1 MANKKSIG
9 LPGGPNEYITD
20 ISEYLSIEGYKFN
33 SPDVDNPFNII
44 DSGSITMQDVEFPVL
59 GTDNLGNSQMMLPEN
74 DYQFPGDM
82 VFEIPMA
89 QKGNGEFRDF
99 EGIPFLSSIAAGD
112 FARHQHHNSR
122 LADLYRYYSGRPLE
136 DDILEVSNTKPTKA
150 KDTNV
155 KYISLNKNQQLVQ
168 EVIDNYNRVSTGNF
182 YTNKTRPDLIM
193 SADDNEIQLDTNNYK
208 VTGYREVDDI
218 NDYQLNAI
226 GNYFTGFGED
236 ENGTYISYY
245 DKFDQ
250 AGGLGGNA
258 NFGEKLGL
266 TKPFEIYDRIYVEK
280 DKDSGKYIQKKK
292 GGGSVSWNW
301 KGESYSGT
309 LIPSM
314 ENEKNRYA
322 RTKNGKIKTLPK
334 AQEGDETGQ
343 TEFKIDDRSG
353 KINTT
358 KGYDENKLFEFI
370 KDKYKKVNTSTQKN
384 DLVNKLSTPAF
395 RERYKKNIFNISG
408 ENLSDEELT
417 SRINSQIDFTAAG
430 PDFHIKMPFVTNSPD
445 SGYQRG
451 TTPFISPFS
460 NRQKLSY
467 QGNQGLFQANNPEFF
482 GDITDPD
489 FPELTKYPYIVQ
501 LADKNDPYI
510 MGDRDVV
517 PFDAEGSTI
526 VHEYAHSYNTPFS
539 PLFKPAGI
547 ADEYGDGVINPNAYY
562 EIDRGNYNSE
572 TERYDKKGSYEEI
585 PAKRYKNWLSNLFG
599 EDYFTDTKE
608 AQPYGNWA
616 MKPWEIS
623 SIRSQTEDK
632 LKNANIW
639 DNTKGEFN
647 ESNLNKML
655 RSNRYNS
662 EGPETM
668 HLDKLGYNELE
679 RINYNKK
686 QINRKQERFNS
697 GIDGNSSNYIMDNI
711 IDTDGNRPVMK
722 IDDFNIIFNN
732 SQSSLRDN
740 QKYSDFTSL
749 VNDSKVGSR
758 GKKKRANELLN
769 KIYSDVKNE
778 LNQGYEAEKI
788 ELQKNFDIKKKEVL
802 PKMKMYFNE
811 IAMDDV
817 NQPVMAQQ
825 GYEFRQGDENLFQR
839 EIFDYKNFA
848 DKLANP
854 FTAFGYS
861 ARNEPTPKG
870 LNVSNPNRNNF
881 DMIADVFNPF
891 AWAQYAENSKR
902 DFEEGEVLSG
912 SLNALGAIPII
923 PAWLSRAKIGELPKM
938 INKLINPKGSTAIKD
953 QVKKYSGN
961 TPRNLDDITP
971 VKGVKPPHVIKKP
984 KTGGPTDDV
993 IPDGFNL
1000 QTPLQQ
1006 LAAGADSFRATI
1018 QKRLNDLKPGSEGFE
1033 RLVEAEAKYLQSVG
1047 QPYNKVF
1054 AERNALARYNE
1065 LVSAKGNTIN
1075 DNALAMWKDA
1085 IGDPKHVNHN
1095 IARELFKNNDGL
1107 YYNAWFQNA
1116 PRTAVYQTGDFVPK
1130 KYKDP
1135 VTGLEMPF
1143 ADDYYKKYLAD
1154 PNMVINLKR
1163 LGKESIPGKVTTGMK
1178 YSNNAPVEVHE
1189 INHLLQAGR
1198 KMPLDDYA
1206 RKLTPSPNL
1215 SKTGKAQWD
1224 YFKEGSSGQEPT
1236 SYLAELRQS
1245 MLDRGIIKNIYDDI
1259 TPNKLIQAEV
1269 SFANKPRGFYD
1280 YGWDRGG
1287 KNSGFLSNTRVLDL
1301 YEKTAKNREILSRA
1315 LNKLPAAIPVVGAST
1330 ALSQEQDG
1338 GTTPSRSQIIVSEDE
1353 QNKKNNQVLGLT
1365 NIIDY
1370 MVESRGG
1377 NEKTWTDLADN
1388 IAFHESG
1395 PQQRMNPLARQITKD
1410 GEKDGLGRGMFQFE
1424 PESFD
1429 TAKTRYKNVAEA
1441 AGKKTGIKYTLNEN
1455 ILNAESALDLSA
1467 KDQYTLFFANLIE
1480 SPAVLKDYADGKLS
1494 MADVWLKGHKN
1505 VSKKGN
1511 RKSFANSMEAAKKEL
1526 GKTGFLQFSLEDL
1539 LPYKKGGESDM
1550 LDTYKNYING
1560 KVKSQEANNIYDKL
1574 NRIHLND
1581 ARRMGMSVPNYI
1593 MTHL

>member
-20 ISEYLSIEGYKFN
+20 ISEYLSVEGYKFN

-44 DSGSITMQDVEFPVL
+44 ESGSITMEDVEFPVL
-59 GTDNLGNSQMMLPEN
+59 GTDNLGNTQMMQPGMTYE
-74 DYQFPGDM
+74 FPGNM
-82 VFEIPMA
+82 VFETPMA
-89 QKGNGEFRDF
+89 K
-99 EGIPFLSSIAAGD
+99 S
-112 FARHQHHNSR
+112 
-122 LADLYRYYSGRPLE
+122 
-136 DDILEVSNTKPTKA
+136 
-150 KDTNV
+150 
-155 KYISLNKNQQLVQ
+155 
-168 EVIDNYNRVSTGNF
+168 
-182 YTNKTRPDLIM
+182 
-193 SADDNEIQLDTNNYK
+193 
-208 VTGYREVDDI
+208 
-218 NDYQLNAI
+218 
-226 GNYFTGFGED
+226 
-236 ENGTYISYY
+236 
-245 DKFDQ
+245 
-250 AGGLGGNA
+250 
-258 NFGEKLGL
+258 
-266 TKPFEIYDRIYVEK
+266 
-280 DKDSGKYIQKKK
+280 
-292 GGGSVSWNW
+292 GGSVSWKW
-301 KGESYSGT
+301 KGKSYSGT

-314 ENEKNRYA
+314 ETSKARYA

-334 AQEGDETGQ
+334 AQDGNETVQ
-343 TEFKIDDRSG
+343 TEFEIDDRSG

-358 KGYDENKLFEFI
+358 KGYDESKLFEFI
-370 KDKYKKVNTSTQKN
+370 KDKYKKIDTSTQKN
-384 DLVNKLSTPAF
+384 DLVNKLSSPAF

-417 SRINSQIDFTAAG
+417 SRINSQVDFTAAG

-445 SGYQRG
+445 SGYKRRV
-451 TTPFISPFS
+451 TPYIRPFD
-460 NRQKLSY
+460 NTQQLSFEP
-467 QGNQGLFQANNPEFF
+467 NAGLFQQNNPEKF
-482 GDITDPD
+482 GDITNPD
-489 FPELTKYPYIVQ
+489 FPEFTKYPYIVQ
-501 LADKNDPYI
+501 LADKRDPYI

-517 PFDAEGSTI
+517 PFDIEDATI
-526 VHEYAHSYNTPFS
+526 VHEYAHSYNTEGS
-539 PLFKPAGI
+539 PLFRPAGI
-547 ADEYGDGVINPNAYY
+547 ADKDGDGVINPNAYF

-572 TERYDKKGSYEEI
+572 TERYDYSGSYEEI
-585 PAKRYKNWLSNLFG
+585 PGKRYKNWLSNLFG

-616 MKPWEIS
+616 MKPWEVS
-623 SIRSQTEDK
+623 SIRAQTENK

-647 ESNLNKML
+647 ENNLNKML
-655 RSNRYNS
+655 RNDRYNPV
-662 EGPETM
+662 GPERM
-668 HLDKLGYNELE
+668 HLDKLGFIDLE
-679 RINYNKK
+679 RINYNKS
-686 QINRKQERFNS
+686 QINKKQDRFNTS
-697 GIDGNSSNYIMDNI
+697 IDRNSSDYIKNNI
-711 IDTDGNRPVMK
+711 IDTDGNRSVMD

-732 SQSSLRDN
+732 SQSDLRDK

-758 GKKKRANELLN
+758 GKKKRANEILN
-769 KIYSDVKNE
+769 RIYSDVKNQ
-778 LNQGYEAEKI
+778 LNQEYTEEK
-788 ELQKNFDIKKKEVL
+788 EKLQNTFDEKKEEVL

-811 IAMDDV
+811 IAME
-817 NQPVMAQQ
+817 NPNEPVMAQQ

-848 DKLANP
+848 DKLASP

-861 ARNEPTPKG
+861 ARNEPIPKG
-870 LNVSNPNRNNF
+870 LNVNNPERNNL
-881 DMIADVFNPF
+881 DMVADIFNPF
-891 AWAQYAENSKR
+891 AWYQYGENSKR

-923 PAWLSRAKIGELPKM
+923 PAWLSRAKIGELPKI
-938 INKLINPKGSTAIKD
+938 INKLINPKGSSAIKD
-953 QVKKYSGN
+953 QVNKYSGKI
-961 TPRNLDDITP
+961 PRNLDDITP
-971 VKGVKPPHVIKKP
+971 VKGVKPPHVGV
-984 KTGGPTDDV
+984 GGADI
-993 IPDGFNL
+993 IPEGFNL
-1000 QTPLQQ
+1000 QKPLQQ

-1107 YYNAWFQNA
+1107 YFNAWFQNA

-1130 KYKDP
+1130 KYTDP

-1206 RKLTPSPNL
+1206 RKLTPSANL

-1236 SYLAELRQS
+1236 SYLAELRQA
-1245 MLDRGIIKNIYDDI
+1245 MLDRGIIKNVYDKI

-1330 ALSQEQDG
+1330 ALSQEQQG
-1338 GTTPSRSQIIVSEDE
+1338 GSMPSRSQIIDE
-1353 QNKKNNQVLGLT
+1353 QNKKDNQVLGLT

-1370 MVESRGG
+1370 MVDSRGG

-1388 IAFHESG
+1388 VAFHESG
-1395 PQQRMNPLARQITKD
+1395 PEQRMNPQARQITK
-1410 GEKDGLGRGMFQFE
+1410 GGKKDGLGRGMFQFE
-1424 PESFD
+1424 PESFE
-1429 TAKTRYKNVAEA
+1429 TAKIRYKNVADA
-1441 AGKKTGIKYTLNEN
+1441 VGYKLDEN
-1455 ILNAESALDLSA
+1455 ILNAESALDLNA

-1560 KVKSQEANNIYDKL
+1560 KVRSQEAVNVYDKL

-1581 ARRMGMSVPNYI
+1581 ARRMGMTVPNYI

>member
-44 DSGSITMQDVEFPVL
+44 ESGSITMEDVEFPVL
-59 GTDNLGNSQMMLPEN
+59 GTDNLGNSQMMQPGMNYE
-74 DYQFPGDM
+74 FPGDQ

-89 QKGNGEFRDF
+89 QEGNVGERVVDRSRSDNALMVNAANSLYNNMYSNDVNDANMNRLLFEQIRPEGYPSISGLAGAGWRDYF
-99 EGIPFLSSIAAGD
+99 GKEGKPPVLDKDGSYSIDEEAWAKALGLPNDAKYFIPSEYMPSD
-112 FARHQHHNSR
+112 
-122 LADLYRYYSGRPLE
+122 
-136 DDILEVSNTKPTKA
+136 A
-150 KDTNV
+150 KNPNDKYV
-155 KYISLNKNQQLVQ
+155 KLNPD
-168 EVIDNYNRVSTGNF
+168 VIDWNKLIKHMGDYDKGDD
-182 YTNKTRPDLIM
+182 NKTEGKKKFVEGLSRFIKDDFM
-193 SADDNEIQLDTNNYK
+193 DADDFYGRDPLQGFQLQWGYDNERKEKYLSI
-208 VTGYREVDDI
+208 
-218 NDYQLNAI
+218 
-226 GNYFTGFGED
+226 
-236 ENGTYISYY
+236 Y
-245 DKFDQ
+245 DKYDFRGVDTE
-250 AGGLGGNA
+250 NIV
-258 NFGEKLGL
+258 
-266 TKPFEIYDRIYVEK
+266 KPFEIYDRIYVEEN
-280 DKDSGKYIQKKK
+280 KDSGEYIPKAQK

-301 KGESYSGT
+301 KGKSYSGT

-314 ENEKNRYA
+314 ENENNRYA
-322 RTKNGKIKTLPK
+322 RTKNGKVKTLPK
-334 AQEGDETGQ
+334 GQ
-343 TEFKIDDRSG
+343 MGNLGSYPIKEEKEELI
-353 KINTT
+353 
-358 KGYDENKLFEFI
+358 NKLNSETFLNRYVANYKHVTG
-370 KDKYKKVNTSTQKN
+370 KDI
-384 DLVNKLSTPAF
+384 DIELA
-395 RERYKKNIFNISG
+395 KKNVKN
-408 ENLSDEELT
+408 
-417 SRINSQIDFTAAG
+417 QIDFTNAG
-430 PDFHIKMPFVTNSPD
+430 SDNAIV
-445 SGYQRG
+445 
-451 TTPFISPFS
+451 
-460 NRQKLSY
+460 
-467 QGNQGLFQANNPEFF
+467 
-482 GDITDPD
+482 
-489 FPELTKYPYIVQ
+489 YPYTGSENEATTYSPYYGDGSGDSTQIKRDNAIASFETRPFQ
-501 LADKNDPYI
+501 YGDDRKLASDIISKDAYNYPYSIGLQYDNSGNIRTNYGDPLK
-510 MGDRDVV
+510 GLLR
-517 PFDAEGSTI
+517 
-526 VHEYAHSYNTPFS
+526 HELAHSYNTNTS
-539 PLFKPAGI
+539 PLFDDMIDDPTNRVTV
-547 ADEYGDGVINPNAYY
+547 DGKQKYRTNMGHYNAEGSLLKVY
-562 EIDRGNYNSE
+562 ED
-572 TERYDKKGSYEEI
+572 
-585 PAKRYKNWLSNLFG
+585 LFG
-599 EDYFTDTKE
+599 KE
-608 AQPYGNWA
+608 NFKDFNMHAGMPA
-616 MKPWEIS
+616 EIS
-623 SIRSQTEDK
+623 SAKAETEGRLLDEGIWDYNKEKFGSSQFEKMLNTNEKLVPNNSEAQLHFQSMEFSNLKGMMND
-632 LKNANIW
+632 LKNFDKN
-639 DNTKGEFN
+639 DNKR
-647 ESNLNKML
+647 KL
-655 RSNRYNS
+655 RDVYD
-662 EGPETM
+662 E
-668 HLDKLGYNELE
+668 GYNVSTFDEQDSFYDSWLQD
-679 RINYNKK
+679 NKRYSFEDGPYGDK
-686 QINRKQERFNS
+686 SPYQNAKYLLKNS
-697 GIDGNSSNYIMDNI
+697 K
-711 IDTDGNRPVMK
+711 TK
-722 IDDFNIIFNN
+722 
-732 SQSSLRDN
+732 
-740 QKYSDFTSL
+740 
-749 VNDSKVGSR
+749 R
-758 GKKKRANELLN
+758 GKKYN
-769 KIYSDVKNE
+769 KALEFVEGVDNIQNIAD
-778 LNQGYEAEKI
+778 
-788 ELQKNFDIKKKEVL
+788 QKSIIDYRKGLENDINDLRPEVER
-802 PKMKMYFNE
+802 KMKIYFNE
-811 IAMDDV
+811 LV
-817 NQPVMAQQ
+817 QENNPNQPVMAQQ
-825 GYEFRQGDENLFQR
+825 GYEFRQGDENLFQK

-848 DKLANP
+848 DKLASP

-861 ARNEPTPKG
+861 ARNEPIPKG
-870 LNVSNPNRNNF
+870 LNVSNPERNNL
-881 DMIADVFNPF
+881 DMLVDVFNPF

-902 DFEEGEVLSG
+902 DFEEGEILSG
-912 SLNALGAIPII
+912 SLNALGAIPVI

-938 INKLINPKGSTAIKD
+938 INKLINPKAPSLIKD

-971 VKGVKPPHVIKKP
+971 VKGVRPPHIGR
-984 KTGGPTDDV
+984 GGADIMPE
-993 IPDGFNL
+993 GSNL
-1000 QTPLQQ
+1000 QKPLQQ

-1107 YYNAWFQNA
+1107 YFNAWFQNA
-1116 PRTAVYQTGDFVPK
+1116 PRKAVYETGDFVPK
-1130 KYKDP
+1130 KYLDP
-1135 VTGLEMPF
+1135 VTGVEMPF
-1143 ADDYYKKYLAD
+1143 PDELYNKYLAD

-1189 INHLLQAGR
+1189 LNHLLQAGR

-1206 RKLTPSPNL
+1206 RKLTPSANL
-1215 SKTGKAQWD
+1215 SKTGKAQWE

-1245 MLDRGIIKNIYDDI
+1245 MLDRGIIKNIYDKI

-1338 GTTPSRSQIIVSEDE
+1338 GFIPSRSQIIVSEDE

-1539 LPYKKGGESDM
+1539 LPYKKGGESEM
-1550 LDTYKNYING
+1550 LNTYKNYING

>member
-1 MANKKSIG
+1 
-9 LPGGPNEYITD
+9 
-20 ISEYLSIEGYKFN
+20 
-33 SPDVDNPFNII
+33 
-44 DSGSITMQDVEFPVL
+44 
-59 GTDNLGNSQMMLPEN
+59 
-74 DYQFPGDM
+74 
-82 VFEIPMA
+82 
-89 QKGNGEFRDF
+89 
-99 EGIPFLSSIAAGD
+99 
-112 FARHQHHNSR
+112 
-122 LADLYRYYSGRPLE
+122 
-136 DDILEVSNTKPTKA
+136 
-150 KDTNV
+150 
-155 KYISLNKNQQLVQ
+155 
-168 EVIDNYNRVSTGNF
+168 
-182 YTNKTRPDLIM
+182 
-193 SADDNEIQLDTNNYK
+193 
-208 VTGYREVDDI
+208 
-218 NDYQLNAI
+218 
-226 GNYFTGFGED
+226 
-236 ENGTYISYY
+236 
-245 DKFDQ
+245 
-250 AGGLGGNA
+250 
-258 NFGEKLGL
+258 
-266 TKPFEIYDRIYVEK
+266 
-280 DKDSGKYIQKKK
+280 
-292 GGGSVSWNW
+292 
-301 KGESYSGT
+301 
-309 LIPSM
+309 
-314 ENEKNRYA
+314 
-322 RTKNGKIKTLPK
+322 
-334 AQEGDETGQ
+334 
-343 TEFKIDDRSG
+343 
-353 KINTT
+353 
-358 KGYDENKLFEFI
+358 
-370 KDKYKKVNTSTQKN
+370 
-384 DLVNKLSTPAF
+384 
-395 RERYKKNIFNISG
+395 
-408 ENLSDEELT
+408 
-417 SRINSQIDFTAAG
+417 
-430 PDFHIKMPFVTNSPD
+430 MPFVTHSQDKGYMRGVSPFIKAFGD
-445 SGYQRG
+445 NQDLNFSGYKGLYQRNYLDEEEALR
-451 TTPFISPFS
+451 TPV
-460 NRQKLSY
+460 
-467 QGNQGLFQANNPEFF
+467 
-482 GDITDPD
+482 D
-489 FPELTKYPYIVQ
+489 FPEFSQYPYMIQ
-501 LADKNDPYI
+501 LGDKRESGI
-510 MGDRDVV
+510 MGDRDVL
-517 PFDAEGSTI
+517 PFDTEDSTI
-526 VHEYAHSYNTPFS
+526 VHEYAHSYNTDNS
-539 PLFKPAGI
+539 PLFKPEGKNFAQF
-547 ADEYGDGVINPNAYY
+547 
-562 EIDRGNYNSE
+562 
-572 TERYDKKGSYEEI
+572 DKDTYEEV
-585 PAKRYKNWLSNLFG
+585 PGGEYKNWLSNLFG
-599 EDYFTDTKE
+599 EDYFTKE
-608 AQPYGNWA
+608 GQPYGSWA

-623 SIRSQTEDK
+623 SIRSENEQH

-639 DNTKGEFN
+639 DNTKGEFG

-655 RSNRYNS
+655 KSRSFNPDGAEN
-662 EGPETM
+662 M

-686 QINRKQERFNS
+686 KLNRKQEEFNS
-697 GIDGNSSNYIMDNI
+697 VIDGRRGGSNTDYIINNIINPENKPAMDMDTFSTIFNSSQNDLK
-711 IDTDGNRPVMK
+711 DK
-722 IDDFNIIFNN
+722 
-732 SQSSLRDN
+732 
-740 QKYSDFTSL
+740 QKYPDYNSL
-749 VNDSKVGSR
+749 LEDYNGTNKR
-758 GKKKRANELLN
+758 KKKRATQVLDV
-769 KIYSDVKNE
+769 IYSEVKN
-778 LNQGYEAEKI
+778 NINKGYTEEK
-788 ELQKNFDIKKKEVL
+788 EKLQNTFDEKKEEVL

-811 IAMDDV
+811 IAME
-817 NQPVMAQQ
+817 NPNEPVMAQQ

-848 DKLANP
+848 DKLASP

-861 ARNEPTPKG
+861 ARNEPIPKG
-870 LNVSNPNRNNF
+870 LNVNNPERNNL
-881 DMIADVFNPF
+881 DMVADIFNPF
-891 AWAQYAENSKR
+891 AWYQYGENSKR

-923 PAWLSRAKIGELPKM
+923 PAWLSRAKIGELPKI
-938 INKLINPKGSTAIKD
+938 INKLINPKGSSAIKD
-953 QVKKYSGN
+953 QVNKYSGKI
-961 TPRNLDDITP
+961 PRNLDDITP
-971 VKGVKPPHVIKKP
+971 VKGVKPPHVGV
-984 KTGGPTDDV
+984 GGADI
-993 IPDGFNL
+993 IPEGFNL
-1000 QTPLQQ
+1000 QKPLQQ

-1065 LVSAKGNTIN
+1065 LVSSKGNTIN

-1107 YYNAWFQNA
+1107 YFNAWFQNA

-1130 KYKDP
+1130 KYTDP

-1206 RKLTPSPNL
+1206 RKLTPSANL

-1236 SYLAELRQS
+1236 SYLAELRQA
-1245 MLDRGIIKNIYDDI
+1245 MLDRGIIKNVYDKI

-1330 ALSQEQDG
+1330 ALSQEQQG
-1338 GTTPSRSQIIVSEDE
+1338 GSMPSRSQIIDE
-1353 QNKKNNQVLGLT
+1353 QNKKDNQVLGLT

-1370 MVESRGG
+1370 MVDSRGG

-1388 IAFHESG
+1388 VAFHESG
-1395 PQQRMNPLARQITKD
+1395 PEQRMNPQARQITK
-1410 GEKDGLGRGMFQFE
+1410 GGKKDGLGRGMFQFE
-1424 PESFD
+1424 PESFE
-1429 TAKTRYKNVAEA
+1429 TAKIRYKNVADA
-1441 AGKKTGIKYTLNEN
+1441 VGYKLDEN
-1455 ILNAESALDLSA
+1455 ILNAGSALDLSP

-1560 KVKSQEANNIYDKL
+1560 KVRSQEAVNVYDKL

-1581 ARRMGMSVPNYI
+1581 ARRMGMTVPNYI

>member
-20 ISEYLSIEGYKFN
+20 ISEYLSVEGYKFN
-33 SPDVDNPFNII
+33 SPDVNNPFNII
-44 DSGSITMQDVEFPVL
+44 ESGSISMQDVDFPVL
-59 GTDNLGNSQMMLPEN
+59 GMDNLGNQEMMQPGMNYE
-74 DYQFPGDM
+74 FPGDQ
-82 VFEIPMA
+82 VFELPMA
-89 QKGNGEFRDF
+89 QD
-99 EGIPFLSSIAAGD
+99 
-112 FARHQHHNSR
+112 
-122 LADLYRYYSGRPLE
+122 
-136 DDILEVSNTKPTKA
+136 
-150 KDTNV
+150 
-155 KYISLNKNQQLVQ
+155 
-168 EVIDNYNRVSTGNF
+168 
-182 YTNKTRPDLIM
+182 
-193 SADDNEIQLDTNNYK
+193 
-208 VTGYREVDDI
+208 
-218 NDYQLNAI
+218 
-226 GNYFTGFGED
+226 
-236 ENGTYISYY
+236 
-245 DKFDQ
+245 
-250 AGGLGGNA
+250 
-258 NFGEKLGL
+258 GL
-266 TKPFEIYDRIYVEK
+266 TEFE
-280 DKDSGKYIQKKK
+280 
-292 GGGSVSWNW
+292 
-301 KGESYSGT
+301 
-309 LIPSM
+309 L
-314 ENEKNRYA
+314 
-322 RTKNGKIKTLPK
+322 
-334 AQEGDETGQ
+334 
-343 TEFKIDDRSG
+343 DDRTN
-353 KINTT
+353 KINTK
-358 KGYDENKLFEFI
+358 KGYDESKLYDFI
-370 KDKYKKVNTSTQKN
+370 KDKYRKVDTSLQKTN
-384 DLVNKLSTPAF
+384 LVDKLSSAPF
-395 RERYKKNIFNISG
+395 RERYKKNVFNISG
-408 ENLSDEELT
+408 ENLSEEELT
-417 SRINSQIDFTAAG
+417 SRINSQIDFTGAG
-430 PDFHIKMPFVTNSPD
+430 PDFHVKMPFVTNSSG

-451 TTPFISPFS
+451 MTPYINPFS
-460 NRQKLSY
+460 GMNKDGERVGGVITRKGLSY
-467 QGNQGLFQANNPEFF
+467 ARNKGMYYGKDPEFY
-482 GDITDPD
+482 GDVTNSD
-489 FPELTKYPYIVQ
+489 FPELTKYPYVLQ

-517 PFDAEGSTI
+517 PFDTEGSTI
-526 VHEYAHSYNTPFS
+526 VHEYAHSYNTEDS
-539 PLFKPAGI
+539 PLFKPEGEAFT
-547 ADEYGDGVINPNAYY
+547 EV
-562 EIDRGNYNSE
+562 DRGNYNSE
-572 TERYDKKGSYEEI
+572 TERYDYSGTYDDVPGKK
-585 PAKRYKNWLSNLFG
+585 YKNWLSNLFG
-599 EDYFTDTKE
+599 EDYFTKE
-608 AQPYGNWA
+608 GQPYDNWA

-623 SIRSQTEDK
+623 SIKAQTEDK
-632 LKNANIW
+632 LVNARIW
-639 DNTKGEFN
+639 DNTKGKFN
-647 ESNLNKML
+647 EVNLDRML
-655 RSNRYNS
+655 TSNRYNP
-662 EGPETM
+662 EGPEKM
-668 HLDKLGYNELE
+668 HLDKLGYSELS

-686 QINRKQERFNS
+686 KINRSQEKFNS
-697 GIDGNSSNYIMDNI
+697 DIDRNSSDYIMNNI
-711 IDTDGNRPVMK
+711 IDPDGNRPAMD
-722 IDDFNIIFNN
+722 IDAFNIIFNN
-732 SQSSLRDN
+732 SQSDLRAN
-740 QKYSDFTSL
+740 QKYSDFNSL
-749 VNDSKVGSR
+749 VDDSNNGSR
-758 GKKKRANELLN
+758 GKKKRATELLN
-769 KIYSDVKNE
+769 TIYSDVKNQ
-778 LNQGYEAEKI
+778 LNQGYDAERI
-788 ELQKNFDIKKKEVL
+788 ELEKNFDERKKEVL

-881 DMIADVFNPF
+881 DMIADIFNPF

-902 DFEEGEVLSG
+902 DFEEGKVLSG

-953 QVKKYSGN
+953 QVNKYSGKI
-961 TPRNLDDITP
+961 PRNLDDITP
-971 VKGVKPPHVIKKP
+971 VKGERPPHIRKSNMSEY
-984 KTGGPTDDV
+984 TDDV
-993 IPDGFNL
+993 IPDGLNL

-1018 QKRLNDLKPGSEGFE
+1018 QKRLNDLKPGSKGFE
-1033 RLVEAEAKYLQSVG
+1033 RLVESEAKYLQSVG
-1047 QPYNKVF
+1047 QPYSKVF
-1054 AERNALARYNE
+1054 AETNALARYNE

-1085 IGDPKHVNHN
+1085 IGDPKHVNHR
-1095 IARELFKNNDGL
+1095 IARELFKNQDGL

-1116 PRTAVYQTGDFVPK
+1116 PRTAVYETSDFVPK
-1130 KYKDP
+1130 RYSDP
-1135 VTGLEMPF
+1135 VTGVEMPF
-1143 ADDYYKKYLAD
+1143 PKEFLTD
-1154 PNMVINLKR
+1154 PNMVLNLQR
-1163 LGKESIPGKVTTGMK
+1163 IGRESIPGKLTTGMK
-1178 YSNNAPVEVHE
+1178 YQNNAPVEVHE

-1206 RKLTPSPNL
+1206 RKLTPSANL

-1245 MLDRGIIKNIYDDI
+1245 MLDRGIIKNIYDNI
-1259 TPNKLIQAEV
+1259 TPNKLIQAEI

-1301 YEKTAKNREILSRA
+1301 YERTAKNREILSRA
-1315 LNKLPAAIPVVGAST
+1315 LNKLPAAIPFVAAST

-1338 GTTPSRSQIIVSEDE
+1338 GFIPSRSQIIVSEDE

-1395 PQQRMNPLARQITKD
+1395 PQQRMNSQARQITKD

-1429 TAKTRYKNVAEA
+1429 TAKIRYKNVADA
-1441 AGKKTGIKYTLNEN
+1441 AAKVTGIKYKLNEN

-1560 KVKSQEANNIYDKL
+1560 KVKSQEAVNVYDKL
-1574 NRIHLND
+1574 NRIHLKD
-1581 ARRMGMSVPNYI
+1581 ARSAGMTVPNYI
-1593 MTHL
+1593 MTYV